1 MKTDILAV
9 VREAAGIA
17 LLQQGLALVPKMPT
31 ESMLKA
37 LDADGD
43 RIWDAS
49 TEHWFGS
56 EEEAFW
62 YARQA
67 WAAMIRAG
75 RIPL

>member
-1 MKTDILAV
+1 
-9 VREAAGIA
+9 
-17 LLQQGLALVPKMPT
+17 MPT